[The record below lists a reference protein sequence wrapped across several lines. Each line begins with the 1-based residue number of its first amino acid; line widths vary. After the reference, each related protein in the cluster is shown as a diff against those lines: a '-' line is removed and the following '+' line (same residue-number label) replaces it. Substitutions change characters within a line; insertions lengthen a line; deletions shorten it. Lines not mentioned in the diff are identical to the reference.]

1 MLRRPCNKWEVGTAA
16 VLNLFA
22 LRMSSLPLH
31 QRRDPL
37 FPAYPLFV
45 VVLSR
50 KRSLSQR
57 VALEEIH
64 AHFKTRWYLF
74 HGSFKFKK
82 DKKKKRRERDVPGR
96 LWLFKSTRSAAGQA
110 HKYIYI
116 IRAHTNNS
124 PGLWRWLHTT
134 VNHLS
139 PSLSLF
145 LPSTVPTTPVF
156 LWLQAKSAD
165 VPLLRPIY
173 WLTEQKRW
181 RTARAHVP
189 TSTTP
194 RISIYLQSP

>member
-1 MLRRPCNKWEVGTAA
+1 
-16 VLNLFA
+16 
-22 LRMSSLPLH
+22 MSSLPLH

-64 AHFKTRWYLF
+64 AHFKPRWYLF

-116 IRAHTNNS
+116 IRAHTHKS
-124 PGLWRWLHTT
+124 PGLWRCLHTT
-134 VNHLS
+134 VNPLS
-139 PSLSLF
+139 PSLSVSPLDGPHNPS
-145 LPSTVPTTPVF
+145 LPLAASKVRGRAFVAT
-156 LWLQAKSAD
+156 D
-165 VPLLRPIY
+165 LLID
-173 WLTEQKRW
+173 WAEE
-181 RTARAHVP
+181 VEDG
-189 TSTTP
+189 
-194 RISIYLQSP
+194 